1 MKRLPLPKHLI
12 GKLERRV
19 VFVIAGLLTL
29 LWLLGEKATSES
41 IGNSSDAMPFPLTG
55 GWAFVALVLIIISLN
70 ALFIAAE
77 TAIELLTNLHVKH
90 ASDER
95 MTLRLQK
102 LLDRQQKYVAA
113 CSIGSQAARLAL
125 VFAALLMAQD
135 VARLLFV
142 GPEGPALAPELLE
155 RASRSGD
162 PILLDQVK
170 AILAQS
176 STVSYSQVLLAAVLI
191 AIPLGV
197 VNLILGELVPK
208 SYASM
213 HVSGVG
219 SRLYGFVRG
228 TSLIFSVPSGL
239 VVAVANLLTAR
250 FGGRATFSMADAAE
264 EQIKNLVE
272 EAQESGEIE
281 GDERELLH
289 SVFEF
294 TDTVVREVMTPRVD
308 LEGMPVESE
317 PSEVARVIQSSGHS
331 RIPLFEETDDQIVGI
346 IHAKDLLL
354 AMVDGKQIDLRQL
367 MRPALYVPENMNL
380 HEAMTEM
387 RLHRAQ
393 MAIVQDEFGGT
404 AGIVTIEDIVEE
416 LVGDIVDEY
425 DTEEPALVKTEEGYL
440 VDGKTHVDDVNE
452 AMSTSFASDEF
463 DTIGGFVFGLFGKQ
477 PKEGESI
484 TSNEHTFTVAETD
497 GRRILRLAICP
508 IEKD

>member
-1 MKRLPLPKHLI
+1 MKPFKRLRPKVVGFARVEQAAVAVLSGLI
-12 GKLERRV
+12 L
-19 VFVIAGLLTL
+19 L
-29 LWLLGEKATSES
+29 LWVVGDKVAEGRTES
-41 IGNSSDAMPFPLTG
+41 SAPGYDYMPLMG
-55 GWAFVALVLIIISLN
+55 GWLFVVLVLAIVAIN
-70 ALFIAAE
+70 ACFIAAE
-77 TAIELLTNLHVKH
+77 TAVDLLTSLHVKH
-90 ASDER
+90 APNEKA
-95 MTLRLQK
+95 TLQLQDV
-102 LLDRQQKYVAA
+102 LDNQQKYGAA
-113 CSIGSQAARLAL
+113 CSLGSQLARIGL
-125 VFAALLMAQD
+125 VFAGFVFAQD
-135 VARLLFV
+135 LANVLLWK
-142 GPEGPALAPELLE
+142 GDGDAPYN
-155 RASRSGD
+155 S
-162 PILLDQVK
+162 I
-170 AILAQS
+170 
-176 STVSYSQVLLAAVLI
+176 LLAAALL
-191 AIPLGV
+191 AIPLTL
-197 VNLILGELVPK
+197 VNLVLGELVPK
-208 SYASM
+208 SYASI
-213 HVSGVG
+213 HVSSVAA
-219 SRLYGFVRG
+219 RMYGFIKII
-228 TSLIFSVPSGL
+228 SLALSIPAGMVVGL
-239 VVAVANLLTAR
+239 ANLLSAR

-264 EQIKNLVE
+264 EQIKNIVE

-317 PSEVARVIQSSGHS
+317 PSEVARVIEASGHS

-425 DTEEPALVKTEEGYL
+425 DTEEPALVKTEDGYL

-452 AMSTSFASDEF
+452 AMGTNFASDEF

-484 TSNEHTFTVAETD
+484 ESDDHRFTVAETD
-497 GRRILRLAICP
+497 GRRILRLAITP
-508 IEKD
+508 ALNDPASG